1 MRTIGNLL
9 WLIFG
14 GIFLAI
20 LWFLVGIL
28 CCITVV
34 GIPAG
39 VQCMKF
45 AGFIL
50 WPFGRSILYC
60 GRTGSLIL
68 NILWILI
75 FGWELAAASLS
86 IGIALCVTVVGIPF
100 GIQYFKFAQLAI
112 MPFGARIVPV

>member
-14 GIFLAI
+14 GFLLAV
-20 LWFLVGIL
+20 LWFIAGIL

-45 AGFIL
+45 AGFVL
-50 WPFGRSILYC
+50 WPFGRTVIYG
-60 GRTGSLIL
+60 GRTGSLLL

-75 FGWELAAASLS
+75 FGWELAAASFL
-86 IGIALCVTVVGIPF
+86 IGIALCVTIVGIPF
-100 GIQYFKFAQLAI
+100 GIQFLKFAKLAI
-112 MPFGARIVPV
+112 MPFGAGIVAK